1 MGRTSSGAR
10 AISSS
15 PSSRWESAP
24 GSYLG
29 LVRTMTLA
37 TLQSDSDNRSSV
49 PSADVFS
56 CRADVSCIRPGFGG
70 RNGMSIWV
78 IVIVFLAGLFALSKI
93 GDFVLERGSFWGF
106 LLISIV
112 VSGLLLALIET
123 IT

>member
-1 MGRTSSGAR
+1 MY
-10 AISSS
+10 
-15 PSSRWESAP
+15 SAW
-24 GSYLG
+24 L
-29 LVRTMTLA
+29 
-37 TLQSDSDNRSSV
+37 
-49 PSADVFS
+49 
-56 CRADVSCIRPGFGG
+56 GG

-78 IVIVFLAGLFALSKI
+78 IVILFLGGLFALSKI